1 MTQHPLQGH
10 VEDVLGSAAVS
21 LAEPHHP
28 RFASGATSVTGL
40 LASAESGWAGSAQG
54 LGGGRE
60 ISPGLSGVFEQDTL
74 QQRVLSQRVGSAA
87 SRDMLATARV
97 LIIDDIRLQRETLA
111 TILDHVGVSTT
122 AMAWDFASV
131 VDAAD
136 KMAADIVLLSMTSR
150 HKIDLLRVARE
161 AFPQA
166 KVIVVGV
173 AEDDD
178 EGIIA
183 CAEAG
188 AAGYHLRTDSLFEL
202 LNVISR
208 IAVGESACPPQ
219 VSTTLLRHLTL
230 IATERRAGPVKLDL
244 TAREMQILRMLEMG
258 LSNRDIADRL
268 CISLHTVK
276 NHVHA
281 VLSKLGVNTRAE
293 AAALMRSIR

>member
-1 MTQHPLQGH
+1 M
-10 VEDVLGSAAVS
+10 GSGRAVS
-21 LAEPHHP
+21 PALA
-28 RFASGATSVTGL
+28 
-40 LASAESGWAGSAQG
+40 
-54 LGGGRE
+54 
-60 ISPGLSGVFEQDTL
+60 GVLEQDPL

-97 LIIDDIRLQRETLA
+97 VIIDDIRLQREALA

-122 AMAWDFASV
+122 ATAWDFASV

-136 KMAADIVLLSMTSR
+136 KMAADIVLLSMTAR
-150 HKIDLLRVARE
+150 QKIDLLRVARE

-166 KVIVVGV
+166 KVIVVGI
-173 AEDDD
+173 AEDDE

-208 IAVGESACPPQ
+208 VVVGESACPPV
-219 VSTTLLRHLTL
+219 VSTTLLRHLTS
-230 IATERRAGPVKLDL
+230 IATERRTGSMKLDL
-244 TAREMQILRMLEMG
+244 TTREMQILRMLEMG

-293 AAALMRSIR
+293 AAALVRSIR